1 MMIKLIGNRVLIEP
15 VEEETA
21 RGFLI
26 PEEYRTFRIGIV
38 AAVGN
43 GARMKNGQRRP
54 IPLTVGQKVA
64 LSDDYRMPIE
74 IDHKQ
79 YFLVSDEKVMAVIP

>member
-1 MMIKLIGNRVLIEP
+1 MNLQLLGNRVLISP
-15 VEEETA
+15 LIEETA
-21 RGFLI
+21 LGFVI

-38 AAVGN
+38 AAIGN
-43 GARMKNGQRRP
+43 GGRIKNGQRRP
-54 IPLTVGQKVA
+54 IMCKVGDKVV
-64 LSDDYRMPIE
+64 LDDQYRMPIE

>member
-1 MMIKLIGNRVLIEP
+1 MIKQLLGNRVLIEP
-15 VEEETA
+15 IEEETQC
-21 RGFLI
+21 GFAI

-43 GARMKNGQRRP
+43 GRRLKNGQREN
-54 IPLTVGQKVA
+54 IEIEVGSKVV
-64 LSDDYRMPIE
+64 LSTDYRMPIE

-79 YFLVSDEKVMAVIP
+79 YFLVSPEKVMAVIP

>member
-1 MMIKLIGNRVLIEP
+1 MNLQLLGNRVLISP

-21 RGFLI
+21 QGFVI

-38 AAVGN
+38 AAIGN
-43 GARMKNGQRRP
+43 GQRLKNGARRP
-54 IPLTVGQKVA
+54 IPCKVGDKVA
-64 LSDDYRMPIE
+64 LDDQYRMPIE
-74 IDHKQ
+74 IDNKQ